1 MQMEIWYVKDGD
13 KVETFPNQIR
23 KKELVKRKIYIFAD
37 GDVQVGRCI
46 IGFDLAV
53 RASR

>member
-23 KKELVKRKIYIFAD
+23 KKELVKRKIYLPTVMFKSA
-37 GDVQVGRCI
+37 G
-46 IGFDLAV
+46 
-53 RASR
+53 AS

>member
-1 MQMEIWYVKDGD
+1 MEIWYVKDGD

-23 KKELVKRKIYIFAD
+23 KKELVKKKIFAD

-46 IGFDLAV
+46 IGFD
-53 RASR
+53 